1 MLTMGRRLA
10 TNLLNQANVMDSI
23 LMAIAIHNPNQIFF
37 ADRLR
42 FLRVLKNFERNAR
55 PMLRNVLQTDRLREE
70 MQENDQGPLMM
81 LLTWW
86 ERRMFPI
93 GVLKALQYENAHKW
107 NFLGALLFDLKLM
120 KYALSASPRYFF
132 RSPVFGRFMLIET
145 RITLKNALHLI

>member
-55 PMLRNVLQTDRLREE
+55 PMLRNVLQTDRLRDQ
-70 MQENDQGPLMM
+70 MQETDQGPLMM

-86 ERRMFPI
+86 ERRMLPI

-107 NFLGALLFDLKLM
+107 NFLGALLFDL
-120 KYALSASPRYFF
+120 S
-132 RSPVFGRFMLIET
+132 
-145 RITLKNALHLI
+145 